1 MAIKTP
7 GLRSATQLLML
18 MCFVLGWEVL
28 ACTLQHICANWRWVC
43 DRLRISDRERETPL
57 AAIGDSL
64 QAVAPLI
71 LFAAVSLL
79 VDAAQSYDSLAA
91 AGATEIG
98 AGRTSLGRRGRPDRE
113 CASKR
118 VLHLPVVAKERMHGN
133 A

>member
-1 MAIKTP
+1 MANKMP
-7 GLRSATQLLML
+7 ALRSATLLLML
-18 MCFVLGWEVL
+18 MCFVWGWEVL
-28 ACTLQHICANWRWVC
+28 AYTLRHICANSRWVC
-43 DRLRISDRERETPL
+43 DRLRICDCEREPL
-57 AAIGDSL
+57 LVAIGDSL

-79 VDAAQSYDSLAA
+79 VDAAQSYDPHAA
-91 AGATEIG
+91 SGATDLD

-113 CASKR
+113 YASRR